1 MFKPAFSTGILAIV
15 AITAFSIASAQQP
28 TPGQPARPNTPI
40 AGSQFN
46 QAARQQANG
55 PTVTEAIAKKLQ
67 KANEAEIELATM
79 AGKKTKNDDLK
90 NLTAML
96 VKDHQA
102 LSQELQKYC
111 DMNAASAQRGQNQ
124 SAANQLG
131 NQTPGGAQT
140 QTRLIDS
147 QSARVPQELCDV
159 AEQACDNSLKM
170 AKEMLSKQEGRDFE
184 LAFLAHQ
191 CFAHSQMLAELNAIE
206 SEGPQELRPIAQKAG
221 QTIEQHLEK
230 AQQLVMKMRDDSDD
244 DSENSSE

>member
-1 MFKPAFSTGILAIV
+1 MFKSAFFTSMLAIAALTAFST
-15 AITAFSIASAQQP
+15 ASAQQP
-28 TPGQPARPNTPI
+28 TPGQPAQPNRTI
-40 AGSQFN
+40 AGSQFDQVDRS
-46 QAARQQANG
+46 QAIG

-90 NLTAML
+90 KLTTMI

-111 DMNAASAQRGQNQ
+111 DVNAASAQHGQNQ
-124 SAANQLG
+124 SAANQRG
-131 NQTPGGAQT
+131 NQIPSDAQT
-140 QTRLIDS
+140 QTRLNVS

-170 AKEMLSKQEGRDFE
+170 AKETLGKLEGRDFE

-191 CFAHSQMLAELNAIE
+191 CFAHSLMLAELNAIE
-206 SEGPQELRPIAQKAG
+206 SEGPQELRSIAQKAG
-221 QTIEQHLEK
+221 QTVEQHLEK
-230 AQQLVMKMRDDSDD
+230 AQQLVMKMRDKSD
-244 DSENSSE
+244 DSENTSEQ